1 MGVDTPRLLRGYEMR
16 NTIHE
21 ERIELLQTIATD
33 ILRVEKFEP
42 TGQPTA
48 DLRIVHIEHLV
59 QALEAAYDAGLLVGY
74 RVARGGNSD
83 TQSLNEVFFP

>member
-1 MGVDTPRLLRGYEMR
+1 MS

-21 ERIELLQTIATD
+21 ERLELLQAIATG
-33 ILRVEKFEP
+33 IPGVEKLEP
-42 TGQPTA
+42 TGQPTG

-83 TQSLNEVFFP
+83 RQPLNEVFFR